1 MAAKRKIGVLTFH
14 NCINYGSYWQAR
26 CLVEGLRGSGFDA
39 ELLDHHC
46 TCTSWAEARCA
57 FQPTLPMRTTRHDFQ
72 SYSAKV
78 RKFIRAIDKLPLS
91 KRFSLHEPE
100 LVDGYDV
107 ILVGSDEVWNLSHP
121 WYGGK
126 PLFYG
131 VGLKAPRLVS
141 YAASFGSYS
150 CHWGIHD
157 YWADQLRKF
166 DSLSVRDENSYWL
179 VRGSTGREPMTVLDP
194 CLQFASVAQTAA
206 PAGAEPYAIV
216 YGHSF
221 PERLAAEARR
231 WSLANKVKLL
241 SIGYRNDFADEQRID
256 AGPIE
261 FARLIAGARA
271 VITNYFHDCV
281 FSLLHGKPFAAATT
295 DYRRHKLRG
304 LVQLVGAPERL
315 IGEATSS
322 TEFERLLDTPP
333 LPHVFERLR
342 DYRGRSQAYLDAA
355 LS

>member
-1 MAAKRKIGVLTFH
+1 MTAQKIGVLTFH
-14 NCINYGSYWQAR
+14 KCINYGSYWQAR
-26 CLVEGLRGSGFDA
+26 CLVEGLRRLGHDA

-46 TCTSWAEARCA
+46 GCVSWAEARCA
-57 FQPTLPMRTTRHDFQ
+57 FQPTLPVRTERRDFR
-72 SYSAKV
+72 SHSRKA
-78 RKFIRAIDKLPLS
+78 RKFISAIGQLPLS
-91 KRFSLHEPE
+91 QRFSLHEPE
-100 LVDGYDV
+100 LAGAYDA

-126 PLFYG
+126 PIFYG

-150 CHWGIHD
+150 CHWGLHD

-179 VRGSTGREPMTVLDP
+179 VRGATGREPETVLDP
-194 CLQFASVAQTAA
+194 CLQFASVAQAAA
-206 PAGAEPYAIV
+206 PATGDPYAVV

-221 PERLAAEARR
+221 PEQLVADARR
-231 WSLANKVKLL
+231 WSCRSKVKLV

-256 AGPIE
+256 TGPVE
-261 FARLIAGARA
+261 FASLIAGARA
-271 VITNYFHDCV
+271 VITSYFHGCV
-281 FSLLHGKPFAAATT
+281 FSLVNGKPFVAVTS
-295 DYRRHKLRG
+295 DYRQNKLRG
-304 LVQLVGAPERL
+304 LVELVGEPDRL
-315 IGEATSS
+315 IDETTSS
-322 TEFERLLDTPP
+322 TDFEQLLDTAPP
-333 LPHVFERLR
+333 PHVAQRLD